1 MSMQA
6 VPAHVSV
13 QMVQPVL
20 CTARLCFISG
30 VDGIGAA
37 AQCFGERIPSMK
49 EQPLWPKN
57 RPI

>member
-6 VPAHVSV
+6 VPTHVSV

-20 CTARLCFISG
+20 CTARRCFISG

-37 AQCFGERIPSMK
+37 AQCFGGRIPSMK
-49 EQPLWPKN
+49 EQPLWPRN
-57 RPI
+57 RPV